1 MSQFE
6 LMETRLANGV
16 WEGVLTRIEP
26 GDSAP
31 DIQVLHRDQPV
42 AGVSV
47 TPGPDAGVWGVSVPI
62 PSYAIA
68 DGVHNFAITDASAR
82 EQLGHFTLMAGDVL
96 ADDIRAEIELLR
108 AELDMLKRAFRRHCV
123 ETT

>member
-6 LMETRLANGV
+6 LMETRLTNGV
-16 WEGVLTRIEP
+16 WEGVLTRGEP
-26 GDSAP
+26 GDAAP

-47 TPGPDAGVWGVSVPI
+47 TPGPDAGMWSVKVPV
-62 PSYAIA
+62 PTYAIA
-68 DGVHNFAITDASAR
+68 DGVHTFSITDASVGEELA
-82 EQLGHFTLMAGDVL
+82 HFTLMAGDVL